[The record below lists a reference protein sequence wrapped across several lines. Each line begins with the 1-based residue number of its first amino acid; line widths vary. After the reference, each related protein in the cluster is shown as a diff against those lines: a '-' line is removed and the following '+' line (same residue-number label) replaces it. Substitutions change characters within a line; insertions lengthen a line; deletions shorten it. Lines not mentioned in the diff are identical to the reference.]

1 MRQLDRD
8 ILALAVP
15 SVIANITTPL
25 LGLVDTAITGHLGS
39 ESYIAAIAVGA
50 SMFNL
55 LYWLFAFLRM
65 GTSGLTAIA
74 TGQRDTRQQALILYR
89 GLLVAASVSILM
101 IALSR
106 PIADGLLIFL
116 DPDPATATLARRY
129 FNTVVW
135 GAPAVLATYV
145 LTGWFLGMQ
154 SSRRPM
160 IISITI
166 NVINIAISPLL
177 AFGAGMKLD
186 GVAAGTLSAQWAGV
200 IIGMLMCM
208 RYRLPKVALREIIDT
223 SQLKRYF
230 AVNRDIMLRTACLI
244 AVTLWFTREGA
255 RQGETILAVNALLM
269 QLFILFSYMIDGF
282 AFAGE
287 ALVGKFTGCGDRLAL
302 RRCIKALMAWGT
314 ALATLYTIVYFLCG
328 DLILGILTDSAI
340 VKEAAGDY
348 LPWAMTIPMA
358 GFAAFIWDGVYIGA
372 TATRGMLKA
381 MFTAMVSFFVIY
393 FALRST
399 LGNHALWLA
408 FVAYLLVRG
417 IAQTILWNK
426 REDVF

>member
-186 GVAAGTLSAQWAGV
+186 GVAAGTLSAQCAGV

-287 ALVGKFTGCGDRLAL
+287 A
-302 RRCIKALMAWGT
+302 
-314 ALATLYTIVYFLCG
+314 
-328 DLILGILTDSAI
+328 
-340 VKEAAGDY
+340 
-348 LPWAMTIPMA
+348 
-358 GFAAFIWDGVYIGA
+358 
-372 TATRGMLKA
+372 
-381 MFTAMVSFFVIY
+381 
-393 FALRST
+393 
-399 LGNHALWLA
+399 
-408 FVAYLLVRG
+408 
-417 IAQTILWNK
+417 
-426 REDVF
+426 